1 MRKKITLIGAGQI
14 GGTLAHIIAIKE
26 LGDVVLFD
34 VAAGIAKGKAL
45 DIAQSSPVDGF
56 NINLSGTD
64 NYDDTKNSD
73 VIIITAGVPRKPGM
87 TRDDLLGINLK
98 IIKQVAEGI
107 KKTSPNAFVIC
118 ITNPLDVIVM
128 ALQKYSGMPKN
139 KIVGMAGIL
148 DSSRF
153 IYFLSQELKT
163 PVHKIKSFV
172 LGGHGDSMVAMLE
185 ATMVDGKKINDLI
198 KEGKI
203 SKERLN
209 QIIDR
214 TKKGGAEIVKYLE
227 KGSAF
232 YAPAAAGVEMAESYL
247 KDLKKQLPCAV
258 YLNGEYGAKN
268 LYAGV
273 PVIIGAG
280 GVEKIIELNLS
291 NDEKAKFDNSIK
303 TVSDL
308 FEAAKKMPSHPPEGN
323 ADGDQ

>member
-14 GGTLAHIIAIKE
+14 GGTLAHLLALKE
-26 LGDVVLFD
+26 LADVVLFD

-45 DIAQSSPVDGF
+45 DIAQSSPVNGF
-56 NINLSGTD
+56 NVNLSGTD
-64 NYDDTKNSD
+64 NYEDTKNSD

-128 ALQKYSGMPKN
+128 ALQKYSGLPKN
-139 KIVGMAGIL
+139 KVVGMAGIL

-153 IYFLSQELKT
+153 IYFLSQELRV
-163 PVHKIKSFV
+163 PVQKIKSFV
-172 LGGHGDSMVAMLE
+172 LGGHGDSMVAMLG
-185 ATMVDGKKINDLI
+185 ATEVEGKKISNLV
-198 KEGKI
+198 KEGRL
-203 SKERLN
+203 SKERLE
-209 QIIDR
+209 QIVDR

-232 YAPAAAGVEMAESYL
+232 YAPAASGVEMAECYI

-258 YLNGEYGAKN
+258 YLNGEYGVKEI
-268 LYAGV
+268 YAGV
-273 PVIIGAG
+273 PVIIGAD
-280 GVEKIIELNLS
+280 GVEKIIELELS
-291 NDEKAKFDNSIK
+291 SDEKKDFEKSINS
-303 TVSDL
+303 VREL
-308 FEAAKKMPSHPPEGN
+308 FSAAKKIDN
-323 ADGDQ
+323 NLN